1 MDGGMIEEVVVAGG
15 GAWGG
20 SFVDSKFLEM
30 FETIIGKEEFEAY
43 RTEDTADYLK
53 LCQSLE
59 IGKRNFATS
68 SKRFACKIPSSLDLK
83 CINSKKSNFEDL
95 LFQSVFKDFAVY
107 KKDTGILNLDVALMK
122 DLFAYVCNGIVDV
135 LKKFLEETETQSIVM
150 VGGFS
155 MSPFLQETIKDAF
168 PYHDIMIPDEAWL
181 SVVKGAVLYGHF
193 PRGMR
198 SRIAK
203 CSYGVETLVPFEP
216 NVHPPERLK
225 IMNGRKYCSGIFSKH
240 VTVYEELKSDIM
252 HNQKIYHP
260 MHQHKKHK
268 MTWFHMYT
276 SSKDNPEFVD
286 DEECKYLACVCV
298 NLPQTVCTESL
309 TFRIAHVETELKVEV
324 SDSQTGDILESK
336 LDYFDIAPETR
347 DSCDIGFNTSSK
359 NQFSISII
367 AKCFSKQKSHK

>member
-1 MDGGMIEEVVVAGG
+1 MDGGFIEEVVVASG

-20 SFVDSKFLEM
+20 SYVDRKFLEM

-43 RTEDTADYLK
+43 RAEDTADYLK

-59 IGKRNFATS
+59 LGKRNFTTS
-68 SKRFACKIPSSLDLK
+68 SKGFKCKIPSSLDLK
-83 CINSKKSNFEDL
+83 CINAKKSSFKEL
-95 LFQSVFKDFAVY
+95 VSFQSVYKDFAMY
-107 KKDTGILNLDVALMK
+107 EKDTGILNLDVKLMQN
-122 DLFAYVCNGIVDV
+122 LFDYVCNGIVYH
-135 LKKFLEETETQSIVM
+135 LKNLLQETKTQSILM

-155 MSPFLQETIKDAF
+155 MSPYLQETIKDAL
-168 PYHDIMIPDEAWL
+168 PNHEIMIPDEAWL

-216 NVHPPERLK
+216 GVHPRERLK

-240 VTVYEELKSDIM
+240 VTVYEELRSDIM

-260 MHQHKKHK
+260 MHQLKK
-268 MTWFHMYT
+268 TWFHMYT
-276 SSKDNPEFVD
+276 SSKDDPQFVD
-286 DEECKYLACVCV
+286 DDECKYLACVCV

-309 TFRIAHVETELKVEV
+309 TFRIARVEAELKVEV
-324 SDSQTGDILESK
+324 SDSQTGVILESK
-336 LDYFDIAPETR
+336 LDFEMAPESR
-347 DSCDIGFNTSSK
+347 DSCDIR
-359 NQFSISII
+359 I
-367 AKCFSKQKSHK
+367 